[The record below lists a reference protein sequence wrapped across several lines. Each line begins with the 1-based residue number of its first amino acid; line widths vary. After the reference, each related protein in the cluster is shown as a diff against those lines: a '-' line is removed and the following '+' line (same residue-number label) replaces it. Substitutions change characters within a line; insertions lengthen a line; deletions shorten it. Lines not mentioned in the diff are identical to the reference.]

1 MKIIEFATRQ
11 ELDAYAG
18 NLLFD
23 LLKRKKNAN
32 IGLATGSTPLGFYD
46 YVASNY
52 KKEGLS
58 FKEVK
63 SFNLDEYVN
72 CPIKTE
78 TYRYF
83 MDSNFFSKIDIKKE
97 NTNFPDAL
105 NPAAYDEKIAKEGG
119 VDFQLLGIGRNGHIG
134 FNEPNTPFDSKTHI
148 IELTKSTR
156 EANARFF
163 NNDMNLVP
171 TKAVSM
177 GIATILKA
185 KMVVLIANDPTK
197 KEAILSL
204 KEGKSDISNPS
215 TSLIAHP
222 NCYILITKSVLE

>member
-58 FKEVK
+58 FKDVK

-72 CPIKTE
+72 CPIETE

-105 NPAAYDEKIAKEGG
+105 NPTAYDEKIDKEGG

-177 GIATILKA
+177 GIATIKA

-204 KEGKSDISNPS
+204 KEGKADISNPS